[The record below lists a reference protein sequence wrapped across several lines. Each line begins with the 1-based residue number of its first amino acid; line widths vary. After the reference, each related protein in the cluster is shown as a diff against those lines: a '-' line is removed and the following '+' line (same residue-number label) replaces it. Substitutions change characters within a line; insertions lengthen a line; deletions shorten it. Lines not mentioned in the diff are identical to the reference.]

1 MFFQQ
6 LEEYKLMKPGL
17 LRIKN
22 FLKSTGNPQDKFKSI
37 HIAGTNGKGSV
48 SNFVSEILQSAGYK
62 TAFYCSPHLIDI
74 TERIKINGQNIGKKV
89 FFNYSKKYLQK
100 AAEYK
105 LSYFEYLTAIAFT
118 YFADLKVDVAVV
130 ETGLGGRFDATNIIK
145 NPLVCVITSIA
156 KDHQEILGKSIK
168 EIAFEK
174 AGIIK
179 KKSLVVC
186 GDLSG
191 AACKIIKSKSKD
203 VCFFNRNFKAENIE
217 SGICGQKFDY
227 ISQEADI
234 KDIKIKMLGRHQIIN
249 ASVAV
254 CVSFGL
260 NKKGFLIRED
270 DIKHGL
276 ASAFWAGRFEIREI
290 KSKKVKLILDGAHN
304 TEGLN
309 VFIETFKKMHFAKS
323 KKTFIFSVMKEKNY
337 KAMAKLIASFAKKII
352 LPHIG
357 NIRAVDT
364 EILKNEFSKH
374 IAADRIVTVETVK
387 EIFENLK
394 TPETAFA
401 VGSLYLV
408 GEILKNIKN

>member
-1 MFFQQ
+1 
-6 LEEYKLMKPGL
+6 MKPGL